1 MSLMADLAA
10 QYGTTVPDI
19 IEDYGNLAYTL
30 AEATFVGEV
39 AVALGLPQGQVLI
52 DNSASVLASATEELG
67 LDIDAEGPV
76 ISETGAAAALV
87 SRAASYLAK
96 GAAGVA
102 KTVSKHSGGIVAAI
116 LAIGLVTTGYSY
128 FTEDLQVRLAQV
140 EANKEA
146 TSKAIAKA
154 NPEQLQGLLQQMDT
168 GFTLPWWGW
177 GLIIVGGGALA
188 WRQWGR

>member
-1 MSLMADLAA
+1 MSRMADLAA
-10 QYGTTVPDI
+10 QWGTTVPDI

-39 AVALGLPQGQVLI
+39 AVGLGLPQGQALI
-52 DNSASVLASATEELG
+52 DNAASVLASATEELG

-76 ISETGAAAALV
+76 IPETGAAAALV
-87 SRAASYLAK
+87 SRAAAYLAK

-102 KTVSKHSGGIVAAI
+102 KTVAKHSGGIVAAI

-140 EANKEA
+140 EANKESTA
-146 TSKAIAKA
+146 KAIAKA
-154 NPEQLQGLLQQMDT
+154 NPEQLQGLLQQMDP

-177 GLIIVGGGALA
+177 GLLVVGGGALA